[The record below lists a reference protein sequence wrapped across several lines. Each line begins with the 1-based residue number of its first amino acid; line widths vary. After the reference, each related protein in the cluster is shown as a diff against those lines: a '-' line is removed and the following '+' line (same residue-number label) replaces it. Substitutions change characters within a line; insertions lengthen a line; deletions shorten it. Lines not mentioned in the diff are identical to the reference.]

1 MSPFL
6 RKGIKKTLYILLS
19 QYIYVTPFLNIYQR
33 KKLLDFF
40 LNLFKNKNKYK
51 KRSFCDFYI

>member
-6 RKGIKKTLYILLS
+6 RKGIKETLYILLS

-40 LNLFKNKNKYK
+40 FNLFKNKNKYK

>member
-40 LNLFKNKNKYK
+40 FNLFKNKNKYK